1 MDFEGEAPGGGYWT
15 DGIATVEVRYGDR
28 VATVETPIGYWGG
41 GWAGT
46 PASERDQQATIERR
60 TGHLGRSD
68 FEWCTDGSADEEY
81 NPMFRIVEAIMEEPD
96 AVAIIDAAMPD
107 PADVESLLVP
117 LYIAGAMSGI
127 ETPEPPTLEELYDDA
142 VAIGDP
148 IEISPDVRVRA
159 YGVADLAV
167 WTVEYDSDDVCLF
180 TAKDAAMQW
189 ARALAEHLQAI
200 ADSQARL
207 RAMLDDDGDDD
218 ICLRDGECLGVD

>member
-1 MDFEGEAPGGGYWT
+1 
-15 DGIATVEVRYGDR
+15 
-28 VATVETPIGYWGG
+28 
-41 GWAGT
+41 
-46 PASERDQQATIERR
+46 
-60 TGHLGRSD
+60 
-68 FEWCTDGSADEEY
+68 
-81 NPMFRIVEAIMEEPD
+81 MFRIVEAIMEEPD